1 MTAQHSHVTV
11 IFSFLQLF
19 NLTEDKIKE
28 VEREYVDSD
37 EFKEVSDSQHIQC
50 DDDSCDVSVVV

>member
-1 MTAQHSHVTV
+1 MTAQHSRVTV

-37 EFKEVSDSQHIQC
+37 EFKEVSDSQHTRC
-50 DDDSCDVSVVV
+50 DDDSCDVCVVV